1 MKSLQDA
8 LYNWLTIK
16 VVSDERPED
25 TPAKDTMEL
34 FEEILKEEHG
44 LQKIQVEK
52 ESDMYI
58 IHFVKNEEEKVSRFP
73 VDLIEVMLNQIKSEP
88 EKYKN
93 YSIES

>member
-25 TPAKDTMEL
+25 TPAKETMDL
-34 FEEILKEEHG
+34 FEDILKEEHG
-44 LQKIQVEK
+44 LTNIKVEK
-52 ESDMYI
+52 ESEMYFV
-58 IHFVKNEEEKVSRFP
+58 HFVKNGEEKSSRFP

-88 EKYKN
+88 EKYKS
-93 YSIES
+93 YSVE